1 MITGSLPDSRDRA
14 KADIR
19 ATLNAGLYTPQEAEK
34 LYKLIDKIPYRNTF
48 IHQDFHPGN
57 IMLQNGEIVLIDVED
72 SGLGH
77 PVLDLS
83 SMDLVYITAAKTQW
97 KTTEMG
103 ITKQQ
108 FATLWDLIIK
118 RYFGTTDPKEI
129 EEINRVLEGY
139 SMIKLIR
146 GIATSPSVPNIIR
159 KPVSAIKKK
168 TLLKV
173 ADSLYPVP

>member
-1 MITGSLPDSRDRA
+1 M
-14 KADIR
+14 
-19 ATLNAGLYTPQEAEK
+19 Y
-34 LYKLIDKIPYRNTF
+34 
-48 IHQDFHPGN
+48 
-57 IMLQNGEIVLIDVED
+57 
-72 SGLGH
+72 
-77 PVLDLS
+77 
-83 SMDLVYITAAKTQW
+83 LVYVTAAKTQW

-108 FATLWDLIIK
+108 FATLWDLIVK

-159 KPVSAIKKK
+159 KPVSAINKKK
-168 TLLKV
+168 LLKI
-173 ADSLYPVP
+173 ADSLYPIP